1 MAVEASDKGSTCATW
16 AEGWGLKDD
25 AIQDGIYYIFYVML
39 KKKHGTVYTC
49 VWYLI
54 V

>member
-39 KKKHGTVYTC
+39 KKNMVLYILAYGI
-49 VWYLI
+49 L
-54 V
+54 